1 MPPRLLTVHASE
13 EESLELQSSMDVL
26 TADPVSLTSDE
37 IVVLLAVVSSAP
49 ALLRA
54 KPLDWSSLVAAV
66 VVAEATLSLVIMDL
80 ERFWLVDII
89 DLGVVPKTKAG
100 VGVSDLVRARVEEVL
115 TGSFPFPMQLVLTEQ
130 SSCGSPF
137 SLEYLVGRRL
147 CMEALLEGSGGKGVW
162 TPRIIVRE
170 GKGLS
175 LMLIVG
181 IGGIGRRGWIAPLHG
196 QGPLMMK
203 TMEI

>member
-66 VVAEATLSLVIMDL
+66 VVAEATLSLVIMGL

-162 TPRIIVRE
+162 TPRITLSANA
-170 GKGLS
+170 KGS
-175 LMLIVG
+175 C
-181 IGGIGRRGWIAPLHG
+181 
-196 QGPLMMK
+196 
-203 TMEI
+203 

>member
-37 IVVLLAVVSSAP
+37 IGVLLVMVSSAP
-49 ALLRA
+49 TLLRA

-66 VVAEATLSLVIMDL
+66 VVEATLSLVIMDL

-162 TPRIIVRE
+162 TPRITLSAKA
-170 GKGLS
+170 KGS
-175 LMLIVG
+175 
-181 IGGIGRRGWIAPLHG
+181 R
-196 QGPLMMK
+196 
-203 TMEI
+203 